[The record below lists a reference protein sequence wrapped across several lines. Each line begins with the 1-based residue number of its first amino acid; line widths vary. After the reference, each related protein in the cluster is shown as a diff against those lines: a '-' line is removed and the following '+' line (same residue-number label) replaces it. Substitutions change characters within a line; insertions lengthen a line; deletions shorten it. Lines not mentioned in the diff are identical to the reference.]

1 MSMFFVLIT
10 CDSGFEPSFIAELK
24 TINLVKEVNRVW
36 GSYDILVKLEGENFN
51 DLKNIITSKIS
62 ILSPIIIILLI
73 FFGFSSVISST
84 SVSSKFMCGSK
95 VCSFQSHAWVLS
107 HSK

>member
-36 GSYDILVKLEGENFN
+36 GSYDILVKLEGDNSN
-51 DLKNIITSKIS
+51 DLKNIITSKIRK
-62 ILSPIIIILLI
+62 IPHIKTTVTL
-73 FFGFSSVISST
+73 T
-84 SVSSKFMCGSK
+84 
-95 VCSFQSHAWVLS
+95 VLES
-107 HSK
+107 QE